1 MSGLSEERERDDIQ
15 QGVSKPLEPELN
27 LFKPKGVT
35 IRENWQCIYCIAPT
49 NKKKDWKASNR
60 IGVYCIMF
68 KCTISKGSK
77 IQKHMNII

>member
-35 IRENWQCIYCIAPT
+35 ICENWQCIYRIAPT
-49 NKKKDWKASNR
+49 NEKKDWLLDLPRLPNG
-60 IGVYCIMF
+60 I
-68 KCTISKGSK
+68 
-77 IQKHMNII
+77 HMIENS